1 MSEIREKPEKKKPD
15 QHDKEIEARN
25 QQYGQMVKELTPGHS
40 LPLNML
46 KAFLVGGIICTLG
59 QCIMHYC
66 ESIELSKEISASWT
80 SLLLILLSIVLTAL
94 HLYAPMAKFGG
105 AGALVPITGFA
116 NSVASPAA
124 ESKAEGWVFGVGCQI
139 FTIAG
144 PVILY
149 GILTSWGLGLVY
161 WVLKLAGVFG

>member
-1 MSEIREKPEKKKPD
+1 MSEIREKPEKKEPD
-15 QHDKEIEARN
+15 RQDKEMEARN
-25 QQYGQMVKELTPGHS
+25 QKYGQMVKELTPSHS

-46 KAFLVGGIICTLG
+46 KAFIVGGIICTLG
-59 QCIMHYC
+59 QCIMNYC
-66 ESIELSKEISASWT
+66 ESLDLSKEISASWT
-80 SLLLILLSIVLTAL
+80 SLLLILLSVILTAL

-124 ESKAEGWVFGVGCQI
+124 EFKAEGWVFGVGCQI

-144 PVILY
+144 PVIFY
-149 GILTSWGLGLVY
+149 GILTSWGLGIVY
-161 WVLKLAGVFG
+161 WVLKLCGVV

>member
-1 MSEIREKPEKKKPD
+1 MSEIRQKPEKTEPTRAEKQD
-15 QHDKEIEARN
+15 EARN
-25 QQYGQMVKELTPGHS
+25 KKYQELVKEMTPSHS
-40 LPLNML
+40 LPANMA

-59 QCIMHYC
+59 QCIMNYC
-66 ESIELSKEISASWT
+66 QSLDLDKEISGSWT
-80 SLLLILLSIVLTAL
+80 SLILVLLSVILTAL
-94 HLYAPMAKFGG
+94 HLYGPIAKFGG

-124 ESKAEGWVFGVGCQI
+124 EYKAEGWVFGVGCQI

-149 GILTSWGLGLVY
+149 GLLSSWGLGIIYGL
-161 WVLKLAGVFG
+161 LKLWGVV

>member
-1 MSEIREKPEKKKPD
+1 MSEIREKPEKKEPGR
-15 QHDKEIEARN
+15 QDKEIEARN
-25 QQYGQMVKELTPGHS
+25 QQYGQMVKELTPSHS

-59 QCIMHYC
+59 QCIMNYC
-66 ESIELSKEISASWT
+66 QSLELSKDISASWT
-80 SLLLILLSIVLTAL
+80 SLILILLSVILTAL

-124 ESKAEGWVFGVGCQI
+124 EFKAEGWVFGVGCQI

-144 PVILY
+144 PVIFY
-149 GILTSWGLGLVY
+149 GILTSWGLGIVY
-161 WVLKLAGVFG
+161 WILKLCGVV

>member
-1 MSEIREKPEKKKPD
+1 MSEIREKPEKKEPD
-15 QHDKEIEARN
+15 RQDKETEARN
-25 QQYGQMVKELTPGHS
+25 QKYGQMVKELTPSHS

-46 KAFLVGGIICTLG
+46 KAFIVGGIICTLG
-59 QCIMHYC
+59 QCIMNYC
-66 ESIELSKEISASWT
+66 ESLDLSKEISASWT
-80 SLLLILLSIVLTAL
+80 SLLLILLSVILTAL

-124 ESKAEGWVFGVGCQI
+124 EFKAEGWVFGVGCQI

-144 PVILY
+144 PVIFY
-149 GILTSWGLGLVY
+149 GILTSWGLGIVY
-161 WVLKLAGVFG
+161 WVLKLCGVV